1 MRILFQTILVGGL
14 GAAIAWFLAV
24 PAPFLTGPASFVSIA
39 GLLGMKT
46 VMPDRLRDTV
56 FLVIGLV
63 LGTSVTPE
71 ILTEAGKWPISLIAM
86 SISVA
91 LIMVLGGWMF
101 KRWFGMDRQTGL
113 LAATPGHLSYVLSFS
128 TDIGAN
134 TAIVSVIQSMRI
146 LILTLLVPV
155 AIAVFTDADMTMRA
169 PVGADIS
176 VANLLILAVLAF
188 VLGKLLLKLRVPA
201 AYLLGGMILS
211 SVGHG
216 AGLTPGNLPV
226 WLSSAAF
233 IMMGTLIG
241 TRFSGVSKKMLR
253 EAAFAGIA
261 ITFVGLSLAILTAML
276 VSQLTG
282 LPLIWLIIA
291 LAPGG
296 LETMVAMAGVVGA
309 DPAFV
314 AFHHVARLFFLSA
327 FVPLVLMSKSAHR

>member
-1 MRILFQTILVGGL
+1 MRILIQTIAVGGI
-14 GAAIAWFLAV
+14 GAAIAWFLGV
-24 PAPFLTGPASFVSIA
+24 PAPFLTGPASFVSVA

-71 ILTEAGKWPISLIAM
+71 ILAAAGNWPISLIAM
-86 SISVA
+86 CICVA

-101 KRWFGMDRQTGL
+101 KRLFGMGSQTAW
-113 LAATPGHLSYVLSFS
+113 LAATPGHLSYVLSLS

-134 TAIVSVIQSMRI
+134 TAIVSVIQSMRV

-155 AIAVFTDADMTMRA
+155 AIALFTDADMSMRA
-169 PVGADIS
+169 AIGETVSIL
-176 VANLLILAVLAF
+176 NLAILAVLAF
-188 VLGKLLLKLRVPA
+188 VLGWVLLKFRVPA
-201 AYLLGGMILS
+201 AYLLGGMVIS
-211 SVGHG
+211 SIGHG

-226 WLSSAAF
+226 GLSSAAF

-241 TRFSGVSKKMLR
+241 TRFSGVSTKMLR
-253 EAAFAGIA
+253 DAAFAGIA
-261 ITFVGLSLAILTAML
+261 ITLLGLCLAIIAAIL
-276 VSQLTG
+276 VSQVTD
-282 LPLIWLIIA
+282 LPLIGLIIA
-291 LAPGG
+291 LSPGG

-314 AFHHVARLFFLSA
+314 AFHHVARLFFLSF
-327 FVPLVLMSKSAHR
+327 FVPLVLTRKSA